1 MIVLSGHLS
10 LQAHALLQEF
20 AFFLSMQG
28 ALAWQNVYTSRNDS

>member
-28 ALAWQNVYTSRNDS
+28 ALAWQNVYSLRNDS